1 MRSTKDLKDIVSG
14 SRAKSK
20 MNGIA
25 GQRDIDLS
33 GSTYDDEDSK
43 VNNGLNSKYSTN
55 NINTNGEKSYDDLKA
70 ELKEITRKFG

>member
-1 MRSTKDLKDIVSG
+1 MSMRSTKDLKDIVTG
-14 SRAKSK
+14 SRTKSK

-25 GQRDIDLS
+25 GLSNNDFS

-43 VNNGLNSKYSTN
+43 VNNGKKFSSTN
-55 NINTNGEKSYDDLKA
+55 VHATGEKSYEDLKA